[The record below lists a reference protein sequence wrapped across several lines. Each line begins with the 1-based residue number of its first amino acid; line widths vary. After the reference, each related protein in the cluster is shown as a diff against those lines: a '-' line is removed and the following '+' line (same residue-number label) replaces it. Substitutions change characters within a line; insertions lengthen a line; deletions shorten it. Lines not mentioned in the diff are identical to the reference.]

1 MRRLFIQCSSAPNGY
16 RHRQVRLKEVAIVSK
31 EKGVRSHITVLLL
44 QQVSEALLSFCTR
57 LRVYLRRVI
66 SICFGYQKCL
76 RALLRQTLRR
86 CAPHRHIIPSRLG
99 GFPSPRRSRLH
110 QRRTNSS
117 GGGAALEAEGALAL
131 FAHLYLCLLLS
142 VPPLPLMGRAVALSR
157 RRTVALGCPQF
168 PAQPLQRALLRRHRH
183 RLGVPQSMQIIVAAP
198 RKLAH

>member
-1 MRRLFIQCSSAPNGY
+1 MLLCSQRLSPQASAFEGGRDSFEREGSAIAHNCAVTSASIRSSP
-16 RHRQVRLKEVAIVSK
+16 IFFS
-31 EKGVRSHITVLLL
+31 
-44 QQVSEALLSFCTR
+44 R

-66 SICFGYQKCL
+66 SFPFASGTKKCL
-76 RALLRQTLRR
+76 RALLHQTLRR

-117 GGGAALEAEGALAL
+117 GGGAALEAKGALAL
-131 FAHLYLCLLLS
+131 FARLYLCLLLS
-142 VPPLPLMGRAVALSR
+142 VPALPLMWRAVALPK

-168 PAQPLQRALLRRHRH
+168 PAQPLQRALLRRHRR
-183 RLGVPQSMQIIVAAP
+183 RLGVPQSMLIIVAAP